1 MEQDAQGSSGVDS
14 DEPSSP
20 VANPG
25 EDEQPSPSRS
35 PPKKKHKKTKR
46 EGKADKKKNDRERLE
61 AKRAVAKEEGGVM
74 EDPSHVMKAGEA
86 VRIAKLNETKKVQKS
101 MEKKQAVQRAFR
113 SRQERHQTVSDLH
126 DEIHEMSR
134 ITTRLR
140 LQRRQLCDEKGAPLK
155 ELEAEAL
162 HLTQLI

>member
-1 MEQDAQGSSGVDS
+1 
-14 DEPSSP
+14 
-20 VANPG
+20 
-25 EDEQPSPSRS
+25 
-35 PPKKKHKKTKR
+35 
-46 EGKADKKKNDRERLE
+46 
-61 AKRAVAKEEGGVM
+61 M

-86 VRIAKLNETKKVQKS
+86 ARIAKLRETKKVQKS

-113 SRQERHQTVSDLH
+113 SRQEPHQTVSDLH

-162 HLTQLI
+162 HLTQLIQPVGEKQKFTLFSRCGTIRGTTRVW